1 MIRKPQFGEWYESE
15 LCSKDNPHRQ
25 GMFVRAGYRG
35 KNQMNAGHYWEFT
48 DGKGDFW
55 TVSQEGSQYKLI
67 NKYWEGD
74 FREELCDML
83 LGFEPT
89 EESPNPENLL
99 WNARYE
105 FSRGWDSAI
114 HHVISALSDERE
126 DQVDP
131 RDNTWKSDPTGGP
144 A

>member
-15 LCSKDNPHRQ
+15 LCGVDNPHRQ

-55 TVSQEGSQYKLI
+55 TVSQEGTAYKQI

-74 FREELCDML
+74 FREELRDML
-83 LGFEPT
+83 LDYQPSDDTDIF
-89 EESPNPENLL
+89 SSQ
-99 WNARYE
+99 RYE
-105 FSRGWDSAI
+105 FSRGWDAAVNQI
-114 HHVISALSDERE
+114 ITRLGD
-126 DQVDP
+126 
-131 RDNTWKSDPTGGP
+131 
-144 A
+144 